1 MIGGDDNMMPE
12 EKYAA
17 LDSCDGGTPV
27 VAKPGT
33 AMLPNLIDVCDI
45 MYLAYV
51 FVYAHVSDC
60 VSSPSVWTSK
70 SIYFNF
76 LLANRS

>member
-1 MIGGDDNMMPE
+1 MMPE

-33 AMLPNLIDVCDI
+33 AMLPNLIDVCASCTQR
-45 MYLAYV
+45 MCLFMHMLV
-51 FVYAHVSDC
+51 TV
-60 VSSPSVWTSK
+60 
-70 SIYFNF
+70 
-76 LLANRS
+76 